1 MMSTAANPAGPG
13 DRTYLD
19 ERDFRDELER
29 VFDHC
34 HGCRLCFNLCPSFPT
49 LFELVD
55 RHDGRVG
62 QLSVAEQDRVV
73 DECYQ
78 CKLCALK
85 CPYVPPHEWALDF
98 PRLMQR
104 AQAVRAANGRPL
116 RDRIA
121 DQVLG
126 RTDLVGAVSSAVAPV
141 VNGVMRRTGSV
152 ARRMLERSTGVAAER
167 LLPPYARQRFTSWFA
182 GRARGASPRP
192 EVDPVQGEVA
202 VFPTC
207 FVEYM
212 APAIGKDLVGVL
224 EHNRVVPSVPDGLRC
239 CGAPWL
245 HAGNLGEFERSAT
258 RNVAVL
264 AESVRAGREIVVP
277 QPTCAYVL
285 RKDYPL
291 HLADTGRGEDAALV
305 AAHCVDPAEYLLALD
320 RDEGT
325 SLETDSPGV
334 TSGEVPDRVTYHVAC
349 HLQAQ
354 QVGLKSRDV
363 LKRVGIRV
371 DLVQRCSGID
381 GTWGYRAANYEL
393 ARKVAAPLVREIE
406 QAGNAVVCGDCHLAN
421 SAIEQETGRHPVH
434 PVQLLARAYGL
445 PEEPAR

>member
-1 MMSTAANPAGPG
+1 MSTAANPAGPR
-13 DRTYLD
+13 DPAYLD
-19 ERDFRDELER
+19 ERDFRAELER
-29 VFDHC
+29 VFDIC

-55 RHDGRVG
+55 EHDGRVG
-62 QLSVAEQDRVV
+62 ALNAAEQDRVV

-98 PRLMQR
+98 PQLMQR

-116 RDRIA
+116 RDRVA

-126 RTDLVGAVSSAVAPV
+126 RTDLVGAVSSTFAPA

-152 ARRMLERSTGVAAER
+152 ARKLLERSTGVAAER

-182 GRARGASPRP
+182 GRSRAARRP
-192 EVDPVQGEVA
+192 EGESIQGEVA

-245 HAGNLGEFERSAT
+245 HAGNLAAFERAAT

-264 AESVRAGREIVVP
+264 AGSVRAGREVVVP

-291 HLADTGRGEDAALV
+291 HLAGTAHGEDAALV

-320 RDEGT
+320 RGEEST
-325 SLETDSPGV
+325 LEKDTPGV
-334 TSGEVPDRVTYHVAC
+334 ASGTVPDRVTYHVAC

-363 LKRVGIRV
+363 LKRLGIRA

-381 GTWGYRAANYEL
+381 GTWGYRATNYEL
-393 ARKVAAPLVREIE
+393 ARKVAAPLAREIE

-421 SAIEQETGRHPVH
+421 GAIEQETGRHPVH

-445 PEEPAR
+445 PEEPDR